1 MFDAWN
7 YLFNTKM
14 GVKNGK
20 KQRLY
25 KISYQGYETKSFL
38 GVKYRKKVWKTKWV
52 DYNTYMK
59 RKHRPLVSQP
69 WEARFFR

>member
-1 MFDAWN
+1 
-7 YLFNTKM
+7 M